1 MMVIRECKDEINK
14 QRSQDRLR
22 KGSGSAPGDIPFD
35 GFDFDGF
42 WDDDEY
48 ALKEY
53 VCDPTSDQM
62 IADIEEELGYKPVSY
77 THLSK
82 VP

>member
-42 WDDDEY
+42 WDDDE
-48 ALKEY
+48 
-53 VCDPTSDQM
+53 S
-62 IADIEEELGYKPVSY
+62 VSY
-77 THLSK
+77 THLDVYKRQTSYILK
-82 VP
+82 TARSACSHITTMA